1 MKLRRSLRHA
11 TVARR
16 ARQRGLALL
25 IVLLGVLGAFG
36 LLFVSTVLKTSALVQ
51 QQRPAL
57 PTLDEGRL
65 ALIGASIGNMSTGQR
80 PGTMPFPDGFA
91 STEVPPDYDGNA
103 DGGCLDA
110 SKVDGLP
117 QIANGANLRCLGRL
131 PWKSL
136 GMSVPAPSENDV
148 AGMVPW
154 YAVSGNLV
162 DPACLT
168 VLNSNTLSVT
178 YTSFVCGGAT
188 LPYPW
193 LTVRDGQGN
202 VISNRVAV
210 VLIMPGPPLSGQA
223 RPPSPNLAGAS
234 QYLDS
239 ATVGGTVYS
248 NADMDNDFIIGEQ
261 SATFNDVVT
270 YITIDDLMRDLEA
283 AAASTALSAVA
294 NFRAATGA
302 YPWLANFASPTSVA
316 SFVPT
321 SSTRQGLVPAHLL
334 DTDYPT
340 GFQYAINRSGTF
352 VYVNNK
358 PGGTVLTSTMN
369 SFTNVTR
376 TVAPSA
382 GACQW
387 KNATASLPDPRLRVV
402 CRETITTGLPVGVVS
417 RVVDLDFIT
426 ANAADVTIA
435 APTASTIATRSFNRT
450 GTFSI
455 VANASSFQVSDYNSG
470 GSLVGQRYVTAGTS
484 TGVAISNLVYPL
496 NFYLPKWFVDNRWQ
510 EVLYGAMA
518 AGFAPGA
525 AQNCSTSCLTVGE
538 RTDIKFAIVAAGGS
552 LSTQTRPS
560 GVLTDYLE
568 ALGAVSNA
576 DADDVL
582 TASHLPKS
590 STFNDQVFPI
600 P

>member
-1 MKLRRSLRHA
+1 MKRRHSARHM
-11 TVARR
+11 TVARPS
-16 ARQRGLALL
+16 RQRGLALL
-25 IVLLGVLGAFG
+25 IILLGVLGVFG
-36 LLFVSTVLKTSALVQ
+36 VLFVSTVLKTSALVQ

-57 PTLDEGRL
+57 PTLDEARL
-65 ALIGASIGNMSTGQR
+65 ALVGASIGNMSTGQR
-80 PGTMPFPDGFA
+80 PGSMPKPDA
-91 STEVPPDYDGNA
+91 LTESPGDYDGTA
-103 DGGCLDA
+103 DGGCLDS
-110 SKVDGLP
+110 SKANGLP
-117 QIANGANLRCLGRL
+117 LIEKGETLRCLGRL
-131 PWKSL
+131 PWKNL
-136 GMSVPAPSENDV
+136 GMSLPAPSENDV
-148 AGMVPW
+148 AGLVPW
-154 YAVSGNLV
+154 YAVSGNLAA
-162 DPACLT
+162 DQTCLT
-168 VLNSNTLSVT
+168 SLNSNTLSVP
-178 YTSFVCGGAT
+178 YTSYDCPSAT
-188 LPYPW
+188 LPFPW
-193 LTVRDGQGN
+193 LTVRDSQGN

-210 VLIMPGPPLSGQA
+210 VLIMPGPPLASQS

-239 ATVGGTVYS
+239 VTIGGTVYS

-261 SATFNDVVT
+261 STTFNDVVT

-294 NFRAATGA
+294 NFRTATGA
-302 YPWLANFASPTSVA
+302 YPWLANFASPAIVG
-316 SFVPT
+316 SFVPAAG
-321 SSTRQGLVPAHLL
+321 TRQGLVPAFQL
-334 DTDYPT
+334 DVDYPT
-340 GFQYAINRSGTF
+340 GFQYTINRSGTF

-358 PGGTVLTSTMN
+358 PGGTVRTSTMN

-387 KNATASLPDPRLRVV
+387 KNTTDLLPDPRLRVV
-402 CRETITTGLPVGVVS
+402 CRETITTGLPAGVVS

-426 ANAADVTIA
+426 TNAADVTIA

-455 VANASSFQVSDYNSG
+455 IANGSSYQVSDYNSSG
-470 GSLVGQRYVTAGTS
+470 ALVGQRFVSAGTS
-484 TGVAISNLVYPL
+484 TGVAISNMVYPL

-518 AGFAPGA
+518 AGYAPGA

-538 RTDIKFAIVAAGGS
+538 RSGIKFAIVAAGGS
-552 LSTQTRPS
+552 LATQTRPS
-560 GVLTDYLE
+560 AALSDYLE
-568 ALGAVSNA
+568 ALGAVSNV
-576 DADDVL
+576 DADDVF

-590 STFNDQVFPI
+590 TTFNDQVFPI